1 MSSTGAYAC
10 LTAELVRMRGL
21 AAVLLIGTMP
31 AASALNP
38 GVALG
43 IDLGTSGV
51 RVNIVEKKSNGGV
64 DERRRLDGVVVHQRP
79 ARHLAGSRVHEQAA
93 AGGAGHRDTLDL

>member
-1 MSSTGAYAC
+1 
-10 LTAELVRMRGL
+10 MRGL

-51 RVNIVEKKSNGGV
+51 RVNIVEKKTNGSNGKKAV
-64 DERRRLDGVVVHQRP
+64 KKTTRKKAV
-79 ARHLAGSRVHEQAA
+79 AN
-93 AGGAGHRDTLDL
+93 TKKINI